1 MAWPTNPTRPTT
13 DFESGT
19 PVHDNNHGVI
29 MLHKHVFLL
38 VLLALVSRPV
48 LAQEESPGVDSPG
61 GCEESAMNSGCEST
75 GEVEGWSVQEPPG
88 EWTSID
94 IDTEEVT
101 WSTVTVSPD
110 GETVVFDLLGDLYRV
125 DIDGG
130 DAESLTS
137 GIAWDFQ
144 PTFSPDGSRIAF
156 ISDRAGAENVWTMSA
171 DGSDLQQVT
180 DEKAQLLHN
189 PAWSPDGEFIA
200 ARKGYVSAR
209 SIPAGSIWMYHRSG
223 GGGIE
228 IVERLH
234 GPQSQKNIAE
244 PAFSP
249 DGRYLYF
256 SQDTTSGT
264 VWQYNKDAN
273 TGVFA
278 IRRLDRE
285 TGETETV
292 VAGPGGAVRSVPSPD
307 GRHIAFIRRNPTELT
322 SRLMLKDL
330 ESGIE
335 RTLVEQLSRDM
346 QETSGDRGNYPGFA
360 WLPDAD
366 GLVLWSGG
374 KLHRVPLEGDPST
387 IDFRVRD
394 TRQVQPALQLEV
406 PVAPET
412 VDVRMLRWNHHGP
425 NGERALYQALGYI
438 WVHDL
443 DSDRRRRLTDQDEH
457 WEFYPRFS
465 PDGRSVV
472 YTTFDDE
479 SLGTVRVKRIG
490 RGRAQILTDQPGHY
504 VEASFSPDGEQVVFR
519 KTTGG
524 YLTSPNWSER
534 PGIYRV
540 SVDGGEP
547 VRVVEGGSNP
557 QFSADGQ
564 RILYTERT
572 DTTTLALK
580 SVDLDGDDERTH
592 LNGDWVT
599 EYSVSPDGR
608 WVAFTQNYNAYVA
621 PFFAAGQPVAISA
634 STSAYPVRQVSAR
647 AGEML
652 HWLDDS
658 ATLGWSYGST
668 LYRRPLNDAFAF
680 LDGAPEELPEP
691 VTEGLDLAFEVEAD
705 VPDGRIALVGGRVVT
720 MRDAY
725 AQEEVIEDGVVLVRG
740 NTIEAVGAS
749 GELAVPDGYR
759 VIDVSGHTVIPG
771 LVDAHAHGAMSNEQL
786 QPRQNWMQYANLA
799 FGVTTIHDPSNDNW
813 GIFSM
818 AELQRTG
825 QSLAPRIFSTGRIL
839 YAGLFPGATAK
850 IDDYEDALFH
860 VRRQQQQGAIS
871 VKSYNYLRRDQRQ
884 QVLKAG
890 HELGMIVVPEGGMRL
905 EQNLTQIVDGHTGI
919 EHSLSVQRIHSDI
932 DQLWS
937 QTEVVYS
944 PTFVVAYGGLM
955 GEEYWYDRTE
965 VWKNERLMAFT
976 PESIV
981 NPRSIRRPTAPDEHY
996 NHIAVAEEALE
1007 LNELGVPV
1015 VIGAH
1020 GQLAGLG
1027 AHWEF
1032 WMMEQ
1037 GGFTPFQALR
1047 GATIDGAAYFGMDG
1061 EIGSIEPGKLA
1072 DLVVIDGNPL
1082 ENIRESQ
1089 NVAYT
1094 MLNGRLYDADTM
1106 SQVAP
1111 TSVERD
1117 PFFFERPGGDAW
1129 QPATQA
1135 RFEAMARSLGWT
1147 HDDH

>member
-1 MAWPTNPTRPTT
+1 M
-13 DFESGT
+13 F
-19 PVHDNNHGVI
+19 
-29 MLHKHVFLL
+29 HKILI
-38 VLLALVSRPV
+38 ALFFIAFFVPPA
-48 LAQEESPGVDSPG
+48 LAQEPPVEVETPG
-61 GCEESAMNSGCEST
+61 GCETPADSDGCIDAEGSET
-75 GEVEGWSVQEPPG
+75 WDVQDPPDEWVEV
-88 EWTSID
+88 D
-94 IDTEEVT
+94 IDTDEVT

-110 GETVVFDLLGDLYRV
+110 GRTVVFDLLGDLYRV
-125 DIDGG
+125 DVGGG
-130 DAESLTS
+130 DARPLTS

-144 PTFSPDGSRIAF
+144 PTFSPDGRRIAF
-156 ISDRAGAENVWTMSA
+156 ISDRGGAENIWTMSA
-171 DGSDLQQVT
+171 DGEDLEQVT
-180 DEKAQLLHN
+180 DEQAQLLHN
-189 PAWSPDGEFIA
+189 PAWTPDGEFIA

-223 GGGIE
+223 GGGVE
-228 IVERLH
+228 LVERLH
-234 GPQSQKNIAE
+234 GEQSQKNIAE

-256 SQDTTSGT
+256 SQDVTSGT

-273 TGVFA
+273 AGVFA

-292 VAGPGGAVRSVPSPD
+292 VSGPGGAVRPVPSPD
-307 GRHIAFIRRNPTELT
+307 GGYLAFVRRNPTELS
-322 SRLMLKDL
+322 SRLMIKDL
-330 ESGIE
+330 ESGVE
-335 RTLVEQLSRDM
+335 TTLFDGLSRDM

-360 WLPDAD
+360 WLPDGE
-366 GLVLWSGG
+366 GLVLWSNGG
-374 KLHRVPLEGDPST
+374 LHRVNLDGERSA
-387 IDFRVRD
+387 ISFRVRD
-394 TRQVQPALQLEV
+394 TRRVQPALRLET

-412 VDVRMLRWNHHGP
+412 VDLRMLRWNQHSP
-425 NGERALYQALGYI
+425 DGERALYQALGHV

-457 WEFYPRFS
+457 WEFHPRFS
-465 PDGRSVV
+465 PDGESVV

-479 SLGTVRVKRIG
+479 ALGSVRVRRIG
-490 RGRAQILTDQPGHY
+490 RGGERVLTDEPGHY
-504 VEASFSPDGEQVVFR
+504 VEPAFSPDGRQVVFR

-524 YLTSPNWSER
+524 YLTSPTWSER

-540 SVDGGEP
+540 PVDGGEP

-557 QFSADGQ
+557 QFSADGE

-580 SVDLDGDDERTH
+580 SVDLDGNDERTH

-608 WVAFTQNYNAYVA
+608 WVAFTQDYNAYVA
-621 PFFAAGQPVAISA
+621 PFFAAGKPVSISS

-647 AGEML
+647 AGEVL
-652 HWLDDS
+652 HWLDDGS
-658 ATLGWSYGST
+658 TLGWSYGST

-680 LDGAPEELPEP
+680 LEGAPDELPEP
-691 VTEGLDLAFEVEAD
+691 VTEGRDLAFEVDAD
-705 VPDGRIALVGGRVVT
+705 VPDGRIALTGGRVVT

-725 AQEEVIEDGVVLVRG
+725 EREEIIENGVVLVRG
-740 NTIEAVGAS
+740 NTIEAVGAADDV
-749 GELAVPDGYR
+749 EIPDGYR
-759 VIDVSGHTVIPG
+759 VVDVSGHTVIPG

-786 QPRQNWMQYANLA
+786 QPKQNWMQYANLA
-799 FGVTTIHDPSNDNW
+799 FGVTTVHDPSNDNW

-825 QSLAPRIFSTGRIL
+825 RSLAPRIFSTGRIL
-839 YAGLFPGATAK
+839 YAGLFPGATAR

-884 QVLKAG
+884 QVLRAG
-890 HELGMIVVPEGGMRL
+890 RELGMLVVPEGGMRL

-919 EHSLSVQRIHSDI
+919 EHSLSVQRIRSDI

-965 VWKNERLMAFT
+965 VWKNDRLMAFT
-976 PESIV
+976 PRSIV
-981 NPRSIRRPTAPDEHY
+981 YPRSIRRPTAPDEHY

-1061 EIGSIEPGKLA
+1061 EIGSIEEGKLA

-1094 MLNGRLYDADTM
+1094 MLNGRLYDAATM
-1106 SQVAP
+1106 DQVAP
-1111 TSVERD
+1111 VSEPRE

-1129 QPATQA
+1129 QEATHQ
-1135 RFEAMARSLGWT
+1135 RFEAMARALGWT

>member
-1 MAWPTNPTRPTT
+1 MFRNILFAFVLIVMA
-13 DFESGT
+13 SGLT
-19 PVHDNNHGVI
+19 W
-29 MLHKHVFLL
+29 
-38 VLLALVSRPV
+38 
-48 LAQEESPGVDSPG
+48 AQEASPGVDQPG
-61 GCEESAMNSGCEST
+61 GCEDPEASAGCGS
-75 GEVEGWSVQEPPG
+75 EGWDVQNPPA
-88 EWTSID
+88 ERVEIT
-94 IDTEEVT
+94 IDTDEVT

-110 GETVVFDLLGDLYRV
+110 GRTVVFDLLGDLYRV
-125 DIDGG
+125 PVTGG

-144 PTFSPDGSRIAF
+144 PVFSPDGSRIAF
-156 ISDRAGAENVWTMSA
+156 ISDRGGAENVWTMNA
-171 DGSDLQQVT
+171 DGGDLVQVT

-189 PAWSPDGEFIA
+189 PVWTPDGEFIA

-223 GGGIE
+223 GSGLE
-228 IVERLH
+228 LVERLH
-234 GPQSQKNIAE
+234 GAQSQKNIAE

-249 DGRYLYF
+249 DGRHLYF
-256 SQDTTSGT
+256 SQDTTSGA

-285 TGETETV
+285 TGDTETV
-292 VAGPGGAVRSVPSPD
+292 VSGPGGAVRPVPSPS
-307 GRHIAFIRRNPTELT
+307 GRLLAFVRRNPTELS
-322 SRLMLKDL
+322 SRLMIKDL
-330 ESGIE
+330 ESGVE
-335 RTLVEQLSRDM
+335 TTLVQRLSRDM

-360 WLPDAD
+360 WLPDDA
-366 GLVLWSGG
+366 GLVLWSEG
-374 KLHRVPLEGDPST
+374 KLHRVGLDGEQSE
-387 IDFRVRD
+387 IAFRVRD
-394 TRQVQPALQLEV
+394 TREVQPALRQTV
-406 PVAPET
+406 PVAPAS
-412 VDVRMLRWNHHGP
+412 VPVRMLRWNQYSP
-425 NGERALYQALGYI
+425 DGERALYQALGHVWI
-438 WVHDL
+438 HDL
-443 DSDRRRRLTDQDEH
+443 DSDRRTRLTDQESH
-457 WEFYPRFS
+457 WEFHPRFS

-472 YTTFDDE
+472 YTTYDDE
-479 SLGTVRVKRIG
+479 ALGSLRIKRIG
-490 RGRAQILTDQPGHY
+490 RGREQVLSTEPGHY
-504 VEASFSPDGEQVVFR
+504 VEPSFSPDGEQVVYR

-524 YLTSPNWSER
+524 YLTSPTWSER

-540 SVDGGEP
+540 AVDGGEP
-547 VRVVEGGSNP
+547 VRVLDRGSNP
-557 QFSADGQ
+557 QFSADGT
-564 RILYTERT
+564 RILFTERT

-580 SVDLDGDDERTH
+580 SVDLDGNDERTH

-599 EYSVSPDGR
+599 EFSVSPDGR
-608 WVAFTQNYNAYVA
+608 WVAFTQDYNAYVA
-621 PFFAAGQPVAISA
+621 PFFAAGKPVAISA
-634 STSAYPVRQVSAR
+634 STGAYPVRQVSAR

-652 HWLDDS
+652 HWLNDS
-658 ATLGWSYGST
+658 SVLGWSYGST
-668 LYRRPLNDAFAF
+668 LYQRPLSDAFAF

-691 VTEGLDLAFEVEAD
+691 VTEGRDLAFEVEAD
-705 VPDGRIALVGGRVVT
+705 APDGRIALVGGRIVT

-725 AQEEVIEDGVVLVRG
+725 ASEEVIDNGIVLVRG
-740 NTIEAVGAS
+740 NRIEAVGAADAI
-749 GELAVPDGYR
+749 EVPEGYR

-839 YAGLFPGATAK
+839 YAGLFPGATAR

-884 QVLKAG
+884 QVIKAG

-932 DQLWS
+932 EQLWS
-937 QTEVVYS
+937 QTDVVYS

-981 NPRSIRRPTAPDEHY
+981 FPRSIRRPTAPDAHY
-996 NHIAVAEEALE
+996 NHIAVAEEAQE
-1007 LNELGVPV
+1007 LNALGVPV

-1061 EIGSIEPGKLA
+1061 EIGSIEAGKLA

-1106 SQVAP
+1106 NQVAP
-1111 TSVERD
+1111 VAEERE

-1129 QPATQA
+1129 QPETHR
-1135 RFEAMARSLGWT
+1135 RFEAMARALGWT